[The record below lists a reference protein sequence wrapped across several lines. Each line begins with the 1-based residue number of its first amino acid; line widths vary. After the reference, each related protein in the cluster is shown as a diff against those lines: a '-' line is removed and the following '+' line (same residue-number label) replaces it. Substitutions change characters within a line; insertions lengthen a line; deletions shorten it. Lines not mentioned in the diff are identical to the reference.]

1 MTMLLRQVSEG
12 DGSTI
17 SRSMSLS
24 LVIQPV
30 AAELKSESFV
40 DAHHLA

>member
-24 LVIQPV
+24 LVIRRS
-30 AAELKSESFV
+30 AAQLKGESRV